1 MIALEHKTIAKNTI
15 FLYFRMLF
23 TMLVTLYT
31 SRVVLQEL
39 GVDDFGVYQVVGG
52 VIGMLSFLNASLGAG
67 TSRFLTFEL
76 GTGNFEKLKRTF
88 STTLSLHIIIAG
100 VIFILAETIGLWFVL
115 NKLMIPA
122 DRMEAALWVYH
133 LSILTAM
140 VTITQVPYN
149 ASIIAHEKMGVYAYM
164 SIAEVSVKL
173 GLVYLLQLIDW
184 DKLKLYA
191 LLLCIVQVGIA
202 LFYRYYCVSR
212 FKETKY
218 NFILDKKIF
227 KSVIGFSGWSLFASS
242 SIALNE
248 QGTAIITNMFFGPS
262 VVTAR
267 ALSIQVNMAVNQF
280 ILNFRTAV
288 NPRIIKDYALQ
299 KYDES
304 SRLLLN
310 STKYSFYLMFLLG
323 LPVILLAEPLL
334 HLWLT
339 EVPGYTVIFLR
350 LIIVQ
355 SLFSVFDL
363 SFYTALYAKGRLREN
378 ALISPMLG
386 FLRFPV
392 VYVLFKYGFSPV
404 VLSYAGIVTYALLGV
419 VIKPILICKIVDY
432 DYKDILKVFGSC
444 GKVALFALPIPL
456 LCFYFFGET
465 LVEAFFL
472 LIITVLSTGASIYSV
487 GIDREIRHK
496 IWDLIRGRMRL

>member
-1 MIALEHKTIAKNTI
+1 MDKIIVKNTI

-31 SRVVLQEL
+31 SRVVLREL
-39 GVDDFGVYQVVGG
+39 GVDDFGIYQVVGG
-52 VIGMLSFLNASLGAG
+52 VVGMLSFLNASLGAG

-76 GTGNFEKLKRTF
+76 GTGNFEKLKKTF

-100 VIFILAETIGLWFVL
+100 VIFLLAETIGLWFVL

-122 DRMEAALWVYH
+122 ERMEAALWVYH
-133 LSILTAM
+133 FSILTAM

-149 ASIIAHEKMGVYAYM
+149 ASIVAHEKMNVYAYV
-164 SIAEVSVKL
+164 SIAEVCVKL
-173 GLVYLLQLIDW
+173 GLVFLLQLIDW

-191 LLLCIVQVGIA
+191 FLLCIVQVGIA
-202 LFYRYYCVSR
+202 LFYRFYCVSC

-227 KSVIGFSGWSLFASS
+227 KAVAGFSGWSLFASS
-242 SIALNE
+242 SVALNE

-280 ILNFRTAV
+280 ILNFRKAV
-288 NPRIIKDYALQ
+288 DPRIIKDYALR
-299 KYDES
+299 KYEES
-304 SRLLLN
+304 KHLLLS

-323 LPVILLAEPLL
+323 FPVILLADPLL

-339 EVPGYTVIFLR
+339 EVPEYTIVFLR

-386 FLRFPV
+386 FMRFPI
-392 VYVLFKYGFSPV
+392 VYILFKSGFSPV
-404 VLSYAGIVTYALLGV
+404 VLSYAGIVTHALLGL
-419 VIKPILICKIVDY
+419 VIKPLLISKIVDY
-432 DYKDILKVFGSC
+432 DFKDILKVFGSC
-444 GKVALFALPIPL
+444 GKVVLFALPIPL
-456 LCFYFFGET
+456 LCFYFLGKSFR
-465 LVEAFFL
+465 EALFL
-472 LIITVLSTGASIYSV
+472 LVISVLCTSISIYFA
-487 GIDREIRHK
+487 GIDRGIRHK
-496 IWDLIRGRMRL
+496 IRSLIEERIR

>member
-1 MIALEHKTIAKNTI
+1 MDKIIVKNTI
-15 FLYFRMLF
+15 FLYFRMLL

-31 SRVVLQEL
+31 SRVVLREL
-39 GVDDFGVYQVVGG
+39 GADDFGIYQVVGG

-100 VIFILAETIGLWFVL
+100 VISLLAETIGLWFVL
-115 NKLMIPA
+115 NKMMIPA
-122 DRMEAALWVYH
+122 ERMEAALWVYH
-133 LSILTAM
+133 FSILTAM

-149 ASIIAHEKMGVYAYM
+149 ASIIAHEEMSVYAYV

-173 GLVYLLQLIDW
+173 GLVFLLQLIDW

-191 LLLCIVQVGIA
+191 LLLCVVQVGIA
-202 LFYRYYCVSR
+202 LFYRFYCVSH

-227 KSVIGFSGWSLFASS
+227 KAVTDFSGWSLFASS

-280 ILNFRTAV
+280 ILNFRKAV
-288 NPRIIKDYALQ
+288 DPQIIKDYAFQ
-299 KYDES
+299 KYEES
-304 SRLLLN
+304 RQLLLN

-323 LPVILLAEPLL
+323 FPVILLADPLL

-339 EVPGYTVIFLR
+339 EVPEYTIVFLR

-378 ALISPMLG
+378 ALISPMVG
-386 FLRFPV
+386 FVRFPI
-392 VYVLFKYGFSPV
+392 VYILFKSGFSPV
-404 VLSYAGIVTYALLGV
+404 VLSYAGIVTHALLGL
-419 VIKPILICKIVDY
+419 VIKPLLISKIVDY
-432 DYKDILKVFGSC
+432 DLKDILKVFGSC
-444 GKVALFALPIPL
+444 GKVVLFALPIPL
-456 LCFYFFGET
+456 LCLYFLGKSFR
-465 LVEAFFL
+465 EALFL
-472 LIITVLSTGASIYSV
+472 LVITVLCTGISICFA
-487 GIDREIRHK
+487 GIDRGIRHK
-496 IWDLIRGRMRL
+496 IWGLIEERIR